1 MRIGE
6 VFRYSSS
13 FSPSTETIDGLPNF
27 INRTYFADG
36 RRVLLEKGI
45 NPIARVKAHET
56 WRIPAILIS
65 SSPHNVG
72 SRQTPWQD
80 FFSPDEG
87 RVRYFGDNKSN
98 TTDPSKRPGNKALL
112 QQFAIHQSTEVD
124 VRKTAVPIL
133 FFKRVTVGS
142 RVKGNVEF
150 NGFGIIS
157 QVELVV
163 QFDQRTRENFSNYAF
178 DFTVLNLA
186 KENELFDWGWIN
198 ARRDKSISTDEAD
211 QLAPDSWKNWIREG
225 RQVLPRLSRNVAK
238 LLVVPTEEQVPALRS
253 KEEGVLKEIFRF
265 YSRSSAI
272 RQRFE
277 YLAAVVTEHVINA
290 TSSNY
295 RMGWVTSPGSDGGA
309 DFIGRL
315 DVGEGF
321 GAAKLVVLGQ
331 AKCEALHRPTGG
343 NHIARTVAR
352 LKRGWLGVYVT
363 TSYFSSKVQREVI
376 EDKFPLLLING
387 KALAEAVYEILQK
400 QGFNNVREYL
410 EYVDSQYEGAIRQRA
425 PEQILLD

>member
-6 VFRYSSS
+6 IFRYSSS

-27 INRTYFADG
+27 INRTYLADS
-36 RRVLLEKGI
+36 RKVLLEKGI
-45 NPIARVKAHET
+45 NPIASVKAKKMS
-56 WRIPAILIS
+56 RIPAILIS

-98 TTDPSKRPGNKALL
+98 TTDPTRRPGNRALL
-112 QQFAIHQSTEVD
+112 QQFALHQSNSVD

-133 FFKRVTVGS
+133 FFKRVAIGD

-150 NGFGIIS
+150 NGFGVIS

-163 QFDQRTRENFSNYAF
+163 QFDKRTRSNFSNYSF

-186 KENELFDWGWIN
+186 KENELFDWSWIN
-198 ARRDKSISTDEAD
+198 ARRDKNISLDEAD
-211 QLAPDSWKNWIREG
+211 RRAPESWKNWTREG
-225 RQVLPRLSRNVAK
+225 RQALPRLSRNVAK
-238 LLVVPTEEQVPALRS
+238 LLVLPSEEQIPAPRS
-253 KEEGVLKEIFRF
+253 KEEGVLKDIFKF
-265 YSRSSAI
+265 YSKSSVI

-277 YLAAVVTEHVINA
+277 YLAAVVTEHVIN
-290 TSSNY
+290 TKSSSY

-331 AKCEALHRPTGG
+331 AKCEALDKPTGG

-387 KALAEAVYEILQK
+387 KTLADAVYEIFQK
-400 QGFNNVREYL
+400 QGFNSVGEYL
-410 EYVDSQYEGAIRQRA
+410 EYVNSQYEGAIGQRA